1 MDFET
6 IWYEYTPHI
15 YAVAA
20 AVAIFHIGSVVGIAT
35 GIFLAGASCVIFK
48 MRRDYRKTNA
58 KQNKGFE
65 RRVS

>member
-20 AVAIFHIGSVVGIAT
+20 AVAIFHIGSVAGIVA
-35 GIFLAGASCVIFK
+35 GVFLAGTSCVIFK
-48 MRRDYRKTNA
+48 KRRDYRKARAQRND
-58 KQNKGFE
+58 GYEE
-65 RRVS
+65 RA